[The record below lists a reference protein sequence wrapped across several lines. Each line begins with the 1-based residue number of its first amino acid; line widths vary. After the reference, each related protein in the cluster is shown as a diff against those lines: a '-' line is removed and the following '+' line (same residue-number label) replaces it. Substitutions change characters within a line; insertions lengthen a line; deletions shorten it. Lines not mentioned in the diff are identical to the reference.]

1 MELGN
6 VYYQKKS
13 YADAEESY
21 KRALT
26 MLSPSENMTLTK
38 YNLSAVMFD
47 AGKIADAEKYARE
60 AYEGKDF
67 LKNDNSKVNI
77 IYNYALMLD
86 NQGKVDSAI
95 PLYLEVLKINP
106 DHAKTKINL
115 GVMYMTLDPPDVETA
130 LSLFTQVYN
139 KDKNNIEANNNL
151 GKAYLLKE
159 DYPNAIKFY
168 QNALKLDSKNN
179 AIRANLAKAYAQS
192 GEYDYAKSTYTELL
206 KTDKQNWDAYIE
218 LAKVCMQ
225 LNDNANAE
233 GYLVYVQEK
242 NPGYRKAEIAG
253 LLNTISE

>member
-6 VYYQKKS
+6 VYYQKKN

-38 YNLSAVMFD
+38 YNLSTVMFD
-47 AGKIADAEKYARE
+47 AGKYADAEKYARE
-60 AYEGKDF
+60 AYEEKDY
-67 LKNDNSKVNI
+67 LKNDSAKVNI

-95 PLYLEVLKINP
+95 PLYLEVLKLNP
-106 DHAKTKINL
+106 DHLKTKINL
-115 GVMYMTLDPPDVETA
+115 GVMYMTLEPPDVDTA

-179 AIRANLAKAYAQS
+179 AIRANLAKAFAQA
-192 GEYDYAKSTYTELL
+192 GEYDSAKATYTELL
-206 KTDKQNWDAYIE
+206 KTDKENWDAYIE
-218 LAKVCMQ
+218 LGKVCMQ
-225 LNDNANAE
+225 LNDNDNAE
-233 GYLVYVQEK
+233 MYLVYVQEK
-242 NPGYRKAEIAG
+242 NPMYRKAEIAD
-253 LLNTISE
+253 LLKTINE